1 MKKIE
6 VEVRNVIGE
15 RVEVQRK
22 RNGLTQK
29 DLTDELSR
37 KGVSISTSSLSK
49 LEKQIRKVTDYE
61 VVALAEVLGVS
72 VNYLLDVEG

>member
-15 RVEVQRK
+15 RVEAQRK

-29 DLTDELSR
+29 DLTDELSK

-72 VNYLLDVEG
+72 VNYLLDVEE